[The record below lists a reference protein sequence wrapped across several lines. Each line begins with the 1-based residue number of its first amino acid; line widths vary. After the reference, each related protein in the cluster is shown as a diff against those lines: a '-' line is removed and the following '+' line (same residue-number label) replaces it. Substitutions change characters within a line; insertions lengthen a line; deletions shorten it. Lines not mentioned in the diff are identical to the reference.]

1 MSEIE
6 LKPCSN
12 VGGALSPTFEVTAK
26 LLRSYCEITAK
37 GGGRMSLTFCLI
49 PLVALAL
56 SVVLLAAL
64 AIYWHAEA
72 RDWAQIAMLAIDA
85 VEDMARDR
93 NGKL

>member
-1 MSEIE
+1 
-6 LKPCSN
+6 
-12 VGGALSPTFEVTAK
+12 
-26 LLRSYCEITAK
+26 
-37 GGGRMSLTFCLI
+37 MSLTFCLI
-49 PLVALAL
+49 PLAALAL

-72 RDWAQIAMLAIDA
+72 RDWMQIAMLAIDV

>member
-1 MSEIE
+1 
-6 LKPCSN
+6 
-12 VGGALSPTFEVTAK
+12 
-26 LLRSYCEITAK
+26 
-37 GGGRMSLTFCLI
+37 MSLTFYLM
-49 PLVALAL
+49 LLAALAL

-64 AIYWHAEA
+64 TIYWHAEA